1 MLKTRRGLSIFEDQ
15 KTQDQIN
22 ENSKIPIFKDGEL
35 NSKLDKLVQ
44 ITVKN
49 GDYETVTQRTKE
61 ASEKKSKKTAGREDE
76 DKIQIREKVDA
87 LQQKL
92 C

>member
-35 NSKLDKLVQ
+35 HSKLDKLVQ

-61 ASEKKSKKTAGREDE
+61 ASEKKSKKN
-76 DKIQIREKVDA
+76 KEKVDA